1 MGKSVTDLRKSV
13 TDFGKI
19 SHRLSG
25 NSSPFLENPSQTL
38 EKICH
43 RFWGN
48 PSPILGTSATDMGK
62 SATDFGKKQFHFWE
76 KPVRSL
82 GQTGFGFGKKT
93 ARFGRNLVWFLDWL
107 GTKLKSHCFERLAC
121 LGLDLGI

>member
-1 MGKSVTDLRKSV
+1 MCAYPKLKQQQKIRFREKPALFEQKKLAPVLVKNWFGFWKTGSVVGK
-13 TDFGKI
+13 
-19 SHRLSG
+19 
-25 NSSPFLENPSQTL
+25 
-38 EKICH
+38 
-43 RFWGN
+43 
-48 PSPILGTSATDMGK
+48 SATDMGK

-93 ARFGRNLVWFLDWL
+93 ARFGGKLVGFLDWL